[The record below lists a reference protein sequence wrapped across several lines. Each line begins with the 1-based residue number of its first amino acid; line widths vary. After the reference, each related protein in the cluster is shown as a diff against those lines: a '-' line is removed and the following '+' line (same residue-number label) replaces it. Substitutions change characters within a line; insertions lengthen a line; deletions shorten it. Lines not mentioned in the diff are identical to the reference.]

1 MSILT
6 GDSNGEFLTL
16 YQKKI
21 LNVLSKAMIIKKNVV
36 VTKVKSVLFSDSST
50 CLERLFSTKFF
61 TLVAVFNK

>member
-21 LNVLSKAMIIKKNVV
+21 LNVLSKSMIIKKM
-36 VTKVKSVLFSDSST
+36 
-50 CLERLFSTKFF
+50 
-61 TLVAVFNK
+61 